1 MIPDADHLYAC
12 DKTWWQKHIEAV
24 KRTFKGKLYTQYRN
38 PKEAEFARENGIE
51 ALEGAHSSGLGKKV
65 LHYGSNSGYQAI
77 NLAYLMGATDINLL
91 GYDMGQTGGKNHWFG
106 NHPNGLTNGNYES
119 FIPRFDS
126 LAADLVKEG
135 VRVTNY
141 TRVTKLNQFKRG
153 NLDCIA

>member
-1 MIPDADHLYAC
+1 MIQE
-12 DKTWWQKHIEAV
+12 KTWRIKFV
-24 KRTFKGKLYTQYRN
+24 NL
-38 PKEAEFARENGIE
+38 
-51 ALEGAHSSGLGKKV
+51 V
-65 LHYGSNSGYQAI
+65 LI

-119 FIPRFDS
+119 FIPRFDR

-153 NLDCIA
+153 NLDTDFYSVEPAV